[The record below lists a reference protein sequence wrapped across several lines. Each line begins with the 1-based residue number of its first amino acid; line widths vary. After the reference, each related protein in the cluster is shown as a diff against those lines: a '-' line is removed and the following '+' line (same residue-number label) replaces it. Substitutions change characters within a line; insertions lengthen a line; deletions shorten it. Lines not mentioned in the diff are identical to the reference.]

1 MYVSLNWVKKY
12 VDLPKDLSVD
22 QLIYDLT
29 MRTVEVEGYENPADK
44 YHDIVVGKILE
55 VKPHPNAD
63 KLRICITDIGEE
75 EPVQIVCGGCNLYDG
90 EHVVV
95 CRPGA
100 EVIWHGEGEPVVIKE
115 GKLRGEYSYGM
126 ICNAAEVYLADIF
139 PPESDEYIVDLNGQG
154 TPGQNIADFIGM
166 NDIVIEI
173 DNKSLTNRPDLW
185 GHYGIAREIAAIYKL
200 DLKPLADTTE
210 DIQGLADFP
219 IEIQAPDKCQRY
231 AALEIQNVDAQ
242 TEAPLWMKTALMKAG
257 LRSINAIVDIT
268 NYVMLDVG
276 QPTHAFDRTHVT
288 DKIIVRNAAP
298 GEKLELL
305 DHNQLDLTT
314 YDLVI
319 CDAEEPM
326 ALAGIR
332 GGRKDSILPDT
343 TSVLLEVANFTA
355 QTIRKTGKRF
365 DEKTDASIRYEKGL
379 DTERV
384 DQGLAEAITLFKQL
398 FPNVKFTA
406 YGDVYPAKTER
417 AEVKITKDFMDTRLG
432 KEFTE
437 EDVKDTLTR
446 LGFDVDFDGTT
457 YTCLAPTWRS
467 TGDIAIKDDILD
479 EMARLHSFESF
490 SAKPLPVKFEHAVNQ
505 PKESVDRRI
514 REYLAFRCGFNEVF
528 TYPWVDEH
536 FMKAAGVNMDSTIRL
551 ATPPSPEQANLRP
564 SLVPGMLQT
573 AVSNLR
579 YFDSFRV
586 FESAEVFQPGI
597 YHESSE
603 DETLPLQKHYVTG
616 MIVGNDP
623 KTQFF
628 QAKGVIENLA
638 RTCQV
643 EPLSWKQAEHPAWA
657 DDNVYLNIMAG
668 KELIG
673 TLGLV
678 RVSALAEAGIKH
690 AQIALFEFDEDML
703 TPYKSRDNE
712 FQHLPVFPLVEK
724 DLSVI
729 VDESVTWQ
737 EIENAIAKHTREV
750 KFVEEYR
757 GSQIPEGKKS
767 IMLTVKIGS
776 DKGTMKAKQIDKQMN
791 KIVRT
796 LENRVGAQLRDA

>member
-12 VDLPKDLSVD
+12 VDLPKDLGLD

-29 MRTVEVEGYENPADK
+29 MRTVEVEGYENPAEK
-44 YHDIVVGKILE
+44 YHDIVVGKIIE

-75 EPVQIVCGGCNLYDG
+75 ELVQIVCGGCNLYDG

-115 GKLRGEYSYGM
+115 GKLRGESSYGM
-126 ICNAAEVYLADIF
+126 ICNASEVYLEDIF

-154 TPGQNIADFIGM
+154 TPGQNIADLVGM
-166 NDIVIEI
+166 DDIVIEI

-200 DLKPLADTTE
+200 DLKPLADTAVHTE
-210 DIQGLADFP
+210 GLPEFP
-219 IEIQAPDKCQRY
+219 IEIDVPEKCMRY
-231 AALEIQNVDAQ
+231 AALEIHGVDAKK
-242 TEAPLWMKTALMKAG
+242 ESPLWMKTALIKAG

-288 DKIIVRNAAP
+288 DKIIVRNAKE

-332 GGRKDSILPDT
+332 GGRKDSILPET
-343 TSVLLEVANFTA
+343 SSVLLEVADFSA
-355 QTIRKTGKRF
+355 PTIRKTGKRF

-384 DQGLAEAITLFKQL
+384 DQGLAEAMRLFKEI
-398 FPNVKFTA
+398 FPDAEFTA
-406 YGDVYPAKTER
+406 FGDVYPIKTER
-417 AEVKITKDFMDTRLG
+417 AEVKITKEFMDVRLG
-432 KEFTE
+432 KEFSV
-437 EDVKDTLTR
+437 EDVKDTLGR

-467 TGDIAIKDDILD
+467 TGDISIKDDILD

-490 SAKPLPVKFEHAVNQ
+490 ETKPLPVNFDHAVNQ
-505 PKESVDRRI
+505 PKENVDRRV
-514 REYLAFRCGFNEVF
+514 REYLAFRCGFYEIL
-528 TYPWVDEH
+528 TYPWVDDH
-536 FMKAAGVNMDSTIRL
+536 FMQAAGITPDTTVRL
-551 ATPPSPEQANLRP
+551 ATPPSPEQANLRT

-579 YFDSFRV
+579 YYDSFRV
-586 FESAEVFQPGI
+586 FESAEVFQPGV
-597 YHESSE
+597 YHESTE
-603 DETLPLQKHYVTG
+603 DETLPLQKHFVTG
-616 MIVGNDP
+616 MLVGSDP
-623 KTQFF
+623 KLLFF

-643 EPLSWKQAEHPAWA
+643 EPLSWKQVERPAWA

-668 KELIG
+668 KDLIG

-678 RVSALAEAGIKH
+678 RVSTLAAAGIKH
-690 AQIALFEFDEDML
+690 AQLAIFEFDEDML

-712 FQHLPVFPLVEK
+712 FVHLPVFPLVEK
-724 DLSVI
+724 DLSII
-729 VDESVTWQ
+729 VDEAITWQ
-737 EIENAIAKHTREV
+737 EIEQAIDKHTREV

-757 GSQIPEGKKS
+757 GEQIPEDKKS

-791 KIVRT
+791 KIVKT
-796 LENRVGAQLRDA
+796 LENRVGAQLREA